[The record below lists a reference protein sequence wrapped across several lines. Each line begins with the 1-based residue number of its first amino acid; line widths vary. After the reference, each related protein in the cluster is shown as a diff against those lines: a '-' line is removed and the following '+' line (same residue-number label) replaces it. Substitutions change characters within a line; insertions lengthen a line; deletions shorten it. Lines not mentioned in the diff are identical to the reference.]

1 MKKIL
6 IILITVI
13 GVTLAILL
21 LAFGNRRTIEAEV
34 VKVENNTITFKDV
47 TNNLW
52 EYETD
57 VYYLND
63 KVILTL
69 NDKGTEFITDDEIIK
84 IKKVGE

>member
-34 VKVENNTITFKDV
+34 VKVENNTVTFKDV